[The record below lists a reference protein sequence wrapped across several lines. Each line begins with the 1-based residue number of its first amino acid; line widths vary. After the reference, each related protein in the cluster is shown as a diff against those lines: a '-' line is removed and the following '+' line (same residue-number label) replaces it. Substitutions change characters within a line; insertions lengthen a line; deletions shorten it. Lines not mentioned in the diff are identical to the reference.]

1 MRVYLKGIIRGLG
14 LGIRDFEGLAW
25 IMGNWPKSLCGLA
38 SEDMDT
44 GVGHIGTEE
53 KFKLG
58 D

>member
-1 MRVYLKGIIRGLG
+1 M
-14 LGIRDFEGLAW
+14 GIRDFEGIAW
-25 IMGNWPKSLCGLA
+25 IMGNWQKSLCGLA
-38 SEDMDT
+38 SENLDM